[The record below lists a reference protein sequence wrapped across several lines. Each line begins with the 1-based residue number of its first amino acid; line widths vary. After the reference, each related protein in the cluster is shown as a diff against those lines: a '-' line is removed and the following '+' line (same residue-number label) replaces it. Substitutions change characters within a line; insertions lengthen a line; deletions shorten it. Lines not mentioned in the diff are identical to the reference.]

1 MPSSPDP
8 IQRNFGAAA
17 EDYARHRPGFP
28 ARLVEL
34 LEDRGVLP
42 LAPADALDLGTGTGT
57 LARWWARQGFRVTG
71 LDPDARML
79 EAAATQGADEGF
91 AMEWVQ
97 GAAEELPFPDQSFDL
112 ISAGQC
118 WHWFDAPRACAEILR
133 CLRPGGTVVVA
144 HYDWLPE
151 PASLAA
157 ATEAL
162 ILQHNPQWQLG
173 GGDGLHPKAAEDLRQ
188 AGFASCERVHEI
200 VAQPF
205 RPEDWRGRIRAS
217 VGIAASL
224 DAAQV
229 HAFDQELAA
238 LLANDFPGEVLELP
252 HRLDLTI
259 CRLSA

>member
-1 MPSSPDP
+1 MPSPIDP

-28 ARLVEL
+28 LRLAEL
-34 LEDRGVLP
+34 LEERGVFP
-42 LAPADALDLGTGTGT
+42 KAPADALDLGTGTGT
-57 LARWWARQGFRVTG
+57 LARCWARQGYQITG
-71 LDPDARML
+71 LDPDVRML
-79 EAAATQGADEGF
+79 KAAADIAMNEGLQ
-91 AMEWVQ
+91 MEWIP
-97 GAAEELPFPDQSFDL
+97 GAAEALPFADQSFDL

-118 WHWFDAPRACAEILR
+118 WHWFDAPQACAEIRR
-133 CLRPGGTVVVA
+133 CLRPGGLVVVA
-144 HYDWLPE
+144 HYDWLPA
-151 PASLAA
+151 PGSLAA

-162 ILQHNPQWQLG
+162 ILKHNPQWQLG
-173 GGDGLHPKAAEDLRQ
+173 GGNGLHPQAAEDLRG

-229 HAFDQELAA
+229 QAFDQELMAM
-238 LLANDFPGEVLELP
+238 LAHEFPGEVLELP

-259 CRLSA
+259 AR